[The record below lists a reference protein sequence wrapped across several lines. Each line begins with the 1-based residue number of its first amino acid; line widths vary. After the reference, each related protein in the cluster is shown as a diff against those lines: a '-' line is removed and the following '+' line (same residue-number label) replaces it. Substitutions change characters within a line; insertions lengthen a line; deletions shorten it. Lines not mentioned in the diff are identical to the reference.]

1 LPTRGWPRHLC
12 EQQAEPAHHRSHRR
26 SGAQRIDRR
35 HDRPLTHVPID
46 LLEMT
51 MISGKTTLIAHF
63 GYPTEAFKAPMIYNP
78 WFDSKGID
86 AVVVPMGLRV
96 EDYPVALKSIFKLT
110 NIRGALVTMPH
121 KVTTNGLVDE
131 VTATGRIAGACNAIL
146 LRPDGSLLGDQFDGA
161 GFVRGVERKGR
172 KLAGARV
179 LVSGNGGVGSAIAA
193 SLAAAG
199 VAEIS
204 LHDGVEAAS
213 QSLASRLREHYPKLV
228 VKTGSND
235 PAGFDLI
242 VNATPLGMK
251 DGDPLPF
258 DVSRIS
264 PDTFVGEVVMKQAI
278 TPLLA
283 AAQAK
288 GCAFQVGTDM
298 LFEMIPAYLEF
309 FGFGTATPDELRAV
323 SQIRY

>member
-1 LPTRGWPRHLC
+1 
-12 EQQAEPAHHRSHRR
+12 
-26 SGAQRIDRR
+26 
-35 HDRPLTHVPID
+35 
-46 LLEMT
+46 
-51 MISGKTTLIAHF
+51 MISGKTTLIAHL

-78 WFDSKGID
+78 WFDKQGID
-86 AVVVPMGLRV
+86 AVVIPMGV
-96 EDYPVALKSIFKLT
+96 KPEDYPTTLRSVFKFT
-110 NIRGALVTMPH
+110 NLRGALVTMPH
-121 KVTTNGLVDE
+121 KVVTNSLVDE
-131 VTATGRIAGACNAIL
+131 VTPTGRIAGACNAIL
-146 LRPDGSLLGDQFDGA
+146 LRPDGTLLGDQFDGA

-172 KLAGARV
+172 KLAGTRV

-199 VAEIS
+199 VAEMS
-204 LHDGVEAAS
+204 LFDNYEASSNA
-213 QSLASRLREHYPKLV
+213 LAGRLREHYPKLV

-235 PAGFDLI
+235 PSGFDLI

-251 DGDPLPF
+251 DDDPLPF
-258 DVSRIS
+258 DMSRVSS
-264 PDTFVGEVVMKQAI
+264 STFVGEVVMKQAI

-288 GCAFQVGTDM
+288 GCGIQVGTDM